1 MRKKLI
7 AAILPTAVSAV
18 AAVVLTSPPAAAA
31 DSPTWCGNWLSDPAK
46 ASNQRTVPGTTMNVG
61 DPGQDIMVREGTYGG
76 KWYAWAKL
84 VNGGQTDLVAL
95 GWVNQSNGQY
105 YNCGSLDG
113 TSGWAQRYYT
123 AGVDD
128 AHAYKVQA
136 KYKHSLVQYGPAVIW
151 R

>member
-1 MRKKLI
+1 MHKRLI
-7 AAILPTAVSAV
+7 AAVLSTLVSAS
-18 AAVVLTSPPAAAA
+18 AAVVVTSSSAHAE

-46 ASNQRTVPGTTMNVG
+46 ASNQRTVRGTTMNVG
-61 DPGQDIMVREGTYGG
+61 NPGERIMVREGTYRG

-84 VNGGQTDLVAL
+84 VNGGQTDLISLV
-95 GWVNQSNGQY
+95 WVNESDSQY
-105 YNCGSLDG
+105 YNCGSHDG

-136 KYKHSLVQYGPAVIW
+136 KYKHSQVQYGPAVVW